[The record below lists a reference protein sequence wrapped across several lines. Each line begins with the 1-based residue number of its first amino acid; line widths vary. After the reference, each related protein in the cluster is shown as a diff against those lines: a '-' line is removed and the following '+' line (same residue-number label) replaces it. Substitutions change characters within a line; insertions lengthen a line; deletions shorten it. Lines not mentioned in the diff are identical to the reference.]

1 MPWALEDW
9 HRKLCSRFL
18 VWVRP
23 GAGRGL
29 DLSPE
34 ASGPSPVLSRHP
46 LALSTH
52 AIVWAFDWIGP
63 FLLPLQAS
71 LTTPCRL
78 PTAPAAVFSLEVLN

>member
-9 HRKLCSRFL
+9 HRKPCSRFL

-34 ASGPSPVLSRHP
+34 APGRSPVLARHP

-52 AIVWAFDWIGP
+52 ATVWALDWIGP

-71 LTTPCRL
+71 PHPAGYSTCSGLQLRL
-78 PTAPAAVFSLEVLN
+78 AWKF

>member
-9 HRKLCSRFL
+9 HRKPCSRFL

-34 ASGPSPVLSRHP
+34 APGRSPVLARHP

-52 AIVWAFDWIGP
+52 ATVWA

-71 LTTPCRL
+71 LPTPCRL
-78 PTAPAAVFSLEVLN
+78 RHPQRHLEVLSQDSM